1 MKIVQNFPF
10 GAIIRI
16 SAVMI
21 REKKERKGKEKG
33 DENRKEK

>member
-21 REKKERKGKEKG
+21 REKKERKKER
-33 DENRKEK
+33 EESRKEK